1 MGIFSKKSELNEK
14 NILKAL
20 SNVEDP
26 DLKKDLVTLGM
37 ILDIVI
43 KGEEELSFTVML
55 TTPACPLKAKIEKD
69 CRDAIEKDFGSELKV
84 HIKMDADVSSQRLS
98 DVNVLP
104 SVKNIICVASGKGG
118 VGKST
123 VTVNLALALAK
134 TGARVGILDAD
145 IYGPSI
151 PLMLG
156 IEKGER
162 PEVRKIKEK
171 HYIVP
176 LEAQGIKV
184 VSIGLI
190 VDDRQAVVWR
200 GAMVHAAL
208 KQFVTDVIWGK
219 LDYLMIDMPPG
230 TGDVQL
236 TMAQTVPLTG
246 SIIVTTP
253 QEVALADARKAIAMF
268 NMPNINVPVVGV
280 VENMSFFSPT
290 DMPDKKYYI
299 FGKDGGKEM
308 AKEYEIPF
316 VGEIP
321 LVEKVRE
328 GGDTGMP
335 IMIQAESETSKAFET
350 IAAKIAQ
357 NVAIENA
364 RQKAKQKEEEVSQAP
379 IIQAPKAKI
388 KTNDLPSIG

>member
-1 MGIFSKKSELNEK
+1 MGVFSKESELNEK
-14 NILKAL
+14 KVLKAL
-20 SNVEDP
+20 SNVMDP
-26 DLKKDLVTLGM
+26 DLNKDLVSLGM
-37 ILDIVI
+37 IQDVVI
-43 KGEEELSFTVML
+43 KGKDELSFTVML

-69 CRDAIEKDFGSELKV
+69 CRDALENTFGKDLKV
-84 HIKMDADVSSQRLS
+84 NIKMDANVSSQRMS

-104 SVKNIICVASGKGG
+104 SVRNILCIASGKGG

-123 VTVNLALALAK
+123 VAVNLALALAK

-145 IYGPSI
+145 IFGPSI

-156 IEKGER
+156 IQKGTR
-162 PEVRKIKEK
+162 PEIRQIKDK

-176 LEAQGIKV
+176 LEAHGIKV
-184 VSIGLI
+184 VSIGLV
-190 VDDRQAVVWR
+190 VDERQAVVWR
-200 GAMVHAAL
+200 GAMVHKAL
-208 KQFVTDVIWGK
+208 TQFVTDVIWGK

-236 TMAQTVPLTG
+236 TMAQAVPLTG
-246 SIIVTTP
+246 SVIVTTP

-268 NMPNINVPVVGV
+268 NLPNINVPVLGV
-280 VENMSFFSPT
+280 VENMSFFSPP
-290 DMPDKKYYI
+290 DMPEKKYYI

-328 GGDTGMP
+328 GGDQGNP
-335 IMIQAESETSKAFET
+335 IMIQEESATSKAFVI
-350 IAAKIAQ
+350 IASKIAQ

-364 RQKAKQKEEEVSQAP
+364 KVKTTKEEQVSH
-379 IIQAPKAKI
+379 APKISSPNPKI
-388 KTNDLPSIG
+388 QTNKLPEIG

>member
-1 MGIFSKKSELNEK
+1 MGFFSKKNEINEK
-14 NILKAL
+14 EVLKAL
-20 SNVEDP
+20 GNVMDP
-26 DLKKDLVTLGM
+26 DLGKDLVTLGM
-37 ILDIVI
+37 IQDVKI
-43 KGEEELSFTVML
+43 KSDKELSFTVML

-69 CRDAIEKDFGSELKV
+69 CRDAIEKAFGTELKV
-84 HIKMDADVSSQRLS
+84 NIKMDANVSSQRLA

-104 SVKNIICVASGKGG
+104 SVRNILCVASGKGG

-145 IYGPSI
+145 IFGPSI
-151 PLMLG
+151 PMMLG
-156 IEKGER
+156 IEKGAR
-162 PEVRKIKEK
+162 PEVRKIKDK
-171 HYIVP
+171 HYIIP
-176 LEAQGIKV
+176 MEAHGVKV

-190 VDDRQAVVWR
+190 VDERQAVVWR
-200 GAMVHAAL
+200 GAMVHSAL
-208 KQFVTDVIWGK
+208 RQFVTDVIWGK

-246 SIIVTTP
+246 SVIVTTP
-253 QEVALADARKAIAMF
+253 QEVALADARKAISMF
-268 NMPNINVPVVGV
+268 NLPNINVPVVGV
-280 VENMSFFSPT
+280 VENMSFFTPT
-290 DMPDKKYYI
+290 EMPDKKYYI

-328 GGDTGMP
+328 GGDNGQP
-335 IMIQAESETSKAFET
+335 IMIQGENITAKAFEE

-364 RQKAKQKEEEVSQAP
+364 KEKPKKEEQVSQAP
-379 IIQAPKAKI
+379 NLQKAQI
-388 KTNDLPSIG
+388 KTGKLPKIG

>member
-1 MGIFSKKSELNEK
+1 
-14 NILKAL
+14 
-20 SNVEDP
+20 
-26 DLKKDLVTLGM
+26 
-37 ILDIVI
+37 
-43 KGEEELSFTVML
+43 FTVML

-69 CRDAIEKDFGSELKV
+69 CRDAIEKDFGSDLKV
-84 HIKMDADVSSQRLS
+84 DIKMDADVSSQRMS
-98 DVNVLP
+98 NVNILP
-104 SVKNIICVASGKGG
+104 SVKNILCVASGKGG

-123 VTVNLALALAK
+123 VTVNIALALAK
-134 TGARVGILDAD
+134 AGARVGILDAD
-145 IYGPSI
+145 IFGPSI
-151 PLMLG
+151 PMMLG
-156 IEKGER
+156 IQKGER
-162 PEVRKIKEK
+162 PEIRKIKDK

-176 LEAQGIKV
+176 MEAHGVKV

-190 VDDRQAVVWR
+190 VDERQAVVWR
-200 GAMVHAAL
+200 GAMVHSAL

-268 NMPNINVPVVGV
+268 NLPNINIPVVGV
-280 VENMSFFSPT
+280 VENMSFFTPT

-316 VGEIP
+316 IGEIP
-321 LVEKVRE
+321 LVEKVRI
-328 GGDTGMP
+328 GGDEGVPVMTQENNVTAKSFEE
-335 IMIQAESETSKAFET
+335 IASKV
-350 IAAKIAQ
+350 AQ

-364 RQKAKQKEEEVSQAP
+364 KEKPKKEESVSQKP
-379 IIQAPKAKI
+379 NLQKVNPKI
-388 KTNDLPSIG
+388 KTNKLPNIG

>member
-1 MGIFSKKSELNEK
+1 MGIFSSKKELNKK
-14 NILKAL
+14 NVLKAL
-20 SNVEDP
+20 SNVMDP
-26 DLKKDLVTLGM
+26 DLGKDLVTLNM
-37 ILDIVI
+37 IRDIHI
-43 KGEEELSFTVML
+43 HEEKLFFTVML

-69 CRDAIEKDFGSELKV
+69 CRDSIIGVFGEKLKV
-84 HIKMDADVSSQRLS
+84 DIKMDADVSTQRNA
-98 DVNVLP
+98 DINVLP
-104 SVKNIICVASGKGG
+104 SVKNILCVASGKGG

-134 TGARVGILDAD
+134 TGAKVGILDAD
-145 IYGPSI
+145 IFGPSI

-156 IEKGER
+156 IPKGTR
-162 PEVRKIKEK
+162 PEIRQIKEK
-171 HYIVP
+171 HYILP
-176 LEAQGIKV
+176 LEAHGIKV

-190 VDDRQAVVWR
+190 VDERQAVVWR
-200 GAMVHAAL
+200 GAMVHSAL
-208 KQFVTDVIWGK
+208 KQFVNDVIWGK

-236 TMAQTVPLTG
+236 TMAQVVPLTG
-246 SIIVTTP
+246 SVIVTTP

-268 NMPNINVPVVGV
+268 NLPTINIPVVGV
-280 VENMSFFSPT
+280 VENMSYFTPT

-299 FGKDGGKEM
+299 FGKDGGKIM
-308 AKEYEIPF
+308 ANEYEIPF

-328 GGDTGMP
+328 GGDEGNP
-335 IMIQAESETSKAFET
+335 IMIQEENPTAKAFEE

-364 RQKAKQKEEEVSQAP
+364 IELAKKKDEPKVSHAP
-379 IIQAPKAKI
+379 IIKGK
-388 KTNDLPSIG
+388 LPEIQ